1 MPDASLPRRQFLA
14 SLAAGAAAVPSFAQP
29 AVPTRVI
36 PSSRQAI
43 PIVGLGSWITFNVGR
58 DEQLRQECTRVIQ
71 AFLEGGGRVIDS
83 SPMYGSS
90 QAVIG
95 QALQKLNAAAQ
106 VFAADKVWTGDSA
119 EGASQAEASR
129 RLWGVPRFALLQVHN
144 LLNWQ
149 AHLPMLLR
157 MKAEGR
163 VAHVGVTTS
172 EGRRHAEMEQLMR
185 TQAIDFVQFSY
196 NPLDR
201 EAEQRLLPLAA
212 ERGLAVIVNRPFR
225 QGELTRRLER
235 LPLPPWA
242 AEAGAKSWAQ
252 LVLKFVLAHP
262 AVTCVIPATTQV
274 AHVRENLAAA
284 QGPLPDEALRR
295 RIAAHLQAL

>member
-95 QALQKLNAAAQ
+95 QALQKLNATAQ
-106 VFAADKVWTGDSA
+106 VFAADKVWTGEGA
-119 EGASQAEASR
+119 EGASQAELRAGSGACRASR
-129 RLWGVPRFALLQVHN
+129 CCRC
-144 LLNWQ
+144 
-149 AHLPMLLR
+149 
-157 MKAEGR
+157 
-163 VAHVGVTTS
+163 TT
-172 EGRRHAEMEQLMR
+172 
-185 TQAIDFVQFSY
+185 
-196 NPLDR
+196 
-201 EAEQRLLPLAA
+201 
-212 ERGLAVIVNRPFR
+212 
-225 QGELTRRLER
+225 
-235 LPLPPWA
+235 
-242 AEAGAKSWAQ
+242 
-252 LVLKFVLAHP
+252 
-262 AVTCVIPATTQV
+262 C
-274 AHVRENLAAA
+274 
-284 QGPLPDEALRR
+284 
-295 RIAAHLQAL
+295 